1 MRRWEALL
9 PEFERIGVRMV
20 AISPDSVAE
29 AAAMKRKL
37 GLSMPLLSDESLAVT
52 DAWGLRHEKAFTPN
66 KGFLRPLAI
75 PTTIAIDERFDV
87 RWIDQSD
94 DYRVRSDA
102 PRVLDAV
109 RAAFGA
115 PPP

>member
-1 MRRWEALL
+1 M
-9 PEFERIGVRMV
+9 I

-29 AAAMKRKL
+29 AAGMKRKS

-52 DAWGLRHEKAFTPN
+52 DRYGVRHEKAFTPN
-66 KGFLRPLAI
+66 KGFVRPLAI
-75 PTTIAIDERFDV
+75 PTTILIDEHWVV

-102 PRVLDAV
+102 PRVLGAV
-109 RAAFGA
+109 REALGAA
-115 PPP
+115 PT

>member
-1 MRRWEALL
+1 
-9 PEFERIGVRMV
+9 MV

-29 AAAMKRKL
+29 AAAMKRKH
-37 GLSMPLLSDESLAVT
+37 GLSMTLLSDESLAVT
-52 DAWGLRHEKAFTPN
+52 DAWGLRHEKALAPN

-75 PTTIAIDERFDV
+75 PTTIAIDERFAV

-102 PRVLDAV
+102 SRVLAAV
-109 RAAFGA
+109 RDVFGA
-115 PPP
+115 GPA

>member
-1 MRRWEALL
+1 LRRWEALL
-9 PEFERIGVRMV
+9 PDFERLGVRMV

-29 AAAMKRKL
+29 AAAMRAKH
-37 GLSMPLLSDESLAVT
+37 GLSMRLLADESLAVT
-52 DAWGLRHEKAFTPN
+52 DAWGIRHEKAFTPN

-75 PTTIAIDERFDV
+75 PTTILIDESFTV
-87 RWIDQSD
+87 RWIDQAD

-109 RAAFGA
+109 RHAFE
-115 PPP
+115 PR